1 MTKKVAIIVDDIVR
15 DLIPLTLLA
24 IELHKKNLKPY
35 LVPARLQVLE
45 IRKIRP
51 DFIIINYL
59 RKENEEIVKYY
70 KNSGVAVGL
79 LDQEGGAFIDYQ
91 KFEEIKLSKN
101 LQLRN
106 SIDLV
111 FAWGENFYNEAKRR
125 LWFKE
130 SSLIITGHPKYDI
143 YFKKNKNINKKAA
156 KFLFIT
162 GFTLGNP
169 RLQTKDKELKT
180 WVKMGGD
187 FNYVK
192 ELQNKHEVSYL
203 KFINLLEDI
212 FTKYPDKEFLLKIHP
227 FEKSEGY
234 IEKFK
239 KYQNVEIIVSE
250 NIINSLPDSK
260 IMFHSSSTTAFE
272 SILYDVPTANIDFLN
287 NPFNIEILN
296 NISINL
302 ESQKELE
309 ELLETDNYELLQNKT
324 KESKK
329 IIRNYFGDF
338 LGDSSKLIAEK
349 IFVFLKNNEVEVN
362 KNINKNQLV
371 TSITNSKTLLMIKK
385 LLFSFGLPEDF
396 SFRKMTSQYT
406 LWKQEEAKYFD
417 NNTLV
422 DYLKNFDLEFDVYN
436 FEKAEKKSVS
446 LTVKNEQ

>member
-24 IELHKKNLKPY
+24 IELHRKKLKPY
-35 LVPARLQVLE
+35 LVPARLQVIE
-45 IRKIRP
+45 IRKIKP

-70 KNSGVAVGL
+70 KDSGIAVGL

-101 LQLRN
+101 VELRN

-111 FAWGENFYNEAKRR
+111 FAWGENFYNEAKKR

-130 SSLIITGHPKYDI
+130 DSLIITGHPKYDI
-143 YFKKNKNINKKAA
+143 YFKKNKQTNKKAE

-192 ELQNKHEVSYL
+192 ELQNNHEVSYL
-203 KFINLLEDI
+203 KFLNLLENI
-212 FTKYPDKEFLLKIHP
+212 FTKYSDKEFLLKIHP
-227 FEKSEGY
+227 FENSDEY
-234 IEKFK
+234 FEKFK
-239 KYQNVEIIVSE
+239 KYQNVEII
-250 NIINSLPDSK
+250 INKNVINYLPDSK

-272 SILYDVPTANIDFLN
+272 SILYNIPTVNINFLD
-287 NPFNIEILN
+287 NPFDIEILN

-302 ESQKELE
+302 KSQEELE
-309 ELLETDNYELLQNKT
+309 TLLETDDYELLQNKT
-324 KESKK
+324 MESKE

-338 LGDSSKLIAEK
+338 LGYSSKLIAEN
-349 IFVFLKNNEVEVN
+349 IFVFLKYNEIEIN
-362 KNINKNQLV
+362 ENINKNQLV
-371 TSITNSKTLLMIKK
+371 TSITNSKTLLTIKK
-385 LLFSFGLPEDF
+385 LLFFIGIPEDF
-396 SFRKMTSQYT
+396 SFRRMNSQYT
-406 LWKQEEAKYFD
+406 LWKTEEAKYF
-417 NNTLV
+417 NKNTLINF
-422 DYLKNFDLEFDVYN
+422 LKNFDLEFDLNSFIKV
-436 FEKAEKKSVS
+436 EKKSVS
-446 LTVKNEQ
+446 LTISNE